1 MSYSSTLEPA
11 EAVPRRVE
19 RDTYSVADVRK
30 ALCFLLAHVEKGD
43 APPTPWTVAH
53 KLLKMPAM
61 YYPVRAC
68 LLSPSVCGLAAA
80 TPIRV
85 LPCATPAVARA
96 RARFSCV
103 WTRPNPCA
111 EALVALG
118 HACAQLKNAW
128 AAIEKMPADAR
139 RVAIAAYELP
149 RKGGTQ
155 HGIKIFSDDEE
166 EILVSFC
173 NMAAVTTVAVACSP
187 CRDAPASHD
196 CDRNHKIGQRRRDWL
211 T

>member
-1 MSYSSTLEPA
+1 MSMAALEPSDA
-11 EAVPRRVE
+11 APPRRVE
-19 RDTYSVADVRK
+19 RGYSEVDVRK
-30 ALCFLLAHVEKGD
+30 ALLYLLAHVEQGI
-43 APPTPWTVAH
+43 APPTPWFVAH
-53 KLLKMPAM
+53 KKLGVPAM
-61 YYPVRAC
+61 YEPVRAC
-68 LLSPSVCGLAAA
+68 VLSFRVRTCGGDAHPGAAL
-80 TPIRV
+80 RH
-85 LPCATPAVARA
+85 PCRGA

-139 RVAIAAYELP
+139 RAAIAAYELP
-149 RKGGTQ
+149 RKGGAKSS
-155 HGIKIFSDDEE
+155 IKIFSDDEE

>member
-1 MSYSSTLEPA
+1 MSPSNSTLEPA

-43 APPTPWTVAH
+43 APPTPWAVAH

-61 YYPVRAC
+61 YARVCC
-68 LLSPSVCGLAAA
+68 L
-80 TPIRV
+80 
-85 LPCATPAVARA
+85 LPCADLRRRRPSGCCPAPPLPWRA

-139 RVAIAAYELP
+139 RAAIAAYELP

>member
-1 MSYSSTLEPA
+1 MF
-11 EAVPRRVE
+11 AVSFRV
-19 RDTYSVADVRK
+19 RT
-30 ALCFLLAHVEKGD
+30 CGGD
-43 APPTPWTVAH
+43 AHP
-53 KLLKMPAM
+53 
-61 YYPVRAC
+61 
-68 LLSPSVCGLAAA
+68 GAAL
-80 TPIRV
+80 RH
-85 LPCATPAVARA
+85 PCRGA

-139 RVAIAAYELP
+139 RAAIAAYELP
-149 RKGGTQ
+149 RKGGAKSS
-155 HGIKIFSDDEE
+155 IKIFSDDEE

-187 CRDAPASHD
+187 CRDAPACHD
-196 CDRNHKIGQRRRDWL
+196 CDRNHQIGQRRVCAVHGSQEVVPHTSQHDSC
-211 T
+211 TV

>member
-1 MSYSSTLEPA
+1 M
-11 EAVPRRVE
+11 
-19 RDTYSVADVRK
+19 
-30 ALCFLLAHVEKGD
+30 
-43 APPTPWTVAH
+43 
-53 KLLKMPAM
+53 
-61 YYPVRAC
+61 
-68 LLSPSVCGLAAA
+68 CGLAAA

-85 LPCATPAVARA
+85 LPCATPAVA

-139 RVAIAAYELP
+139 RAAIAAYELP

-155 HGIKIFSDDEE
+155 LSIKIFSDDEE

-187 CRDAPASHD
+187 CRDATASHD